1 MHLRPATPQD
11 AQAATDLVI
20 AGDIAEVGEADY
32 SLGDLQDEWAELDL
46 DKDCLLYTSP
56 SPRD

>member
-1 MHLRPATPQD
+1 MNLEERIKKGMIFYETEHKSIENKEIEER
-11 AQAATDLVI
+11 
-20 AGDIAEVGEADY
+20 
-32 SLGDLQDEWAELDL
+32 L